1 MQDNLRTVN
10 VGLIGLGTVG
20 GGVARTILSHH
31 DRYLD
36 AYNIDLKIARA
47 CGLVWEQAEAAG
59 ITPEQFTSDWH
70 DVVSDENVDIVVE
83 LIGGEHPATEI
94 YEAAFAAGKHV
105 VTANKALLGR
115 HVEAFA
121 RAAREHGVQLKCEA
135 SCGGGI
141 PIVSTLERDLVGNE
155 ILTIAGILNGTTNY
169 ILSRMEAEGADYA
182 DVLAD
187 AQAKGYAEADPS
199 ADVDGFDAA
208 SKTAILASIGFSSRV
223 TTDDVYQQGIRTI
236 TAEDISVAH
245 DLGYTIKLLGIARN
259 TAKGVDVRVHPTM
272 IPLDHQLAKV
282 SGAMNAVYVVGDA
295 VGETMFYGAGAGSF
309 PTASAVV
316 GDILT
321 LSEQISRG
329 VAPLPESEPFSRN
342 KPIRSMDELET
353 KYYIRLRVA
362 DRVGAL
368 AEAVN
373 VFAKHDISISLI
385 NQLEDGNR
393 DSNACSVIFLT
404 HKALEKNVQDAAV
417 ALAASDCVSEVANV
431 LRIEDV
437 DAWTDGVMAN

>member
-155 ILTIAGILNGTTNY
+155 ILTIAGILNGTANY

-259 TAKGVDVRVHPTM
+259 TAEGVDVRVHPTM

-342 KPIRSMDELET
+342 KLIRSMDELET

-368 AEAVN
+368 AEAVD

-385 NQLEDGNR
+385 NQLEDGNS

-404 HKALEKNVQDAAV
+404 HKALEKNVQDAAA

>member
-141 PIVSTLERDLVGNE
+141 PIVSTLERDLVGNG

-236 TAEDISVAH
+236 SAEDISVAH

-259 TAKGVDVRVHPTM
+259 TAEGVDVRVHPTM

-385 NQLEDGNR
+385 NQLEDGNS
-393 DSNACSVIFLT
+393 DSDACSVIFLT
-404 HKALEKNVQDAAV
+404 HKALEKNVQDAAA

>member
-236 TAEDISVAH
+236 SAEDISVAH

-259 TAKGVDVRVHPTM
+259 TAEGVDVRVHPTM

-368 AEAVN
+368 AEAVD

-385 NQLEDGNR
+385 NQLEDGNS
-393 DSNACSVIFLT
+393 DSDACSVIFLT
-404 HKALEKNVQDAAV
+404 HKALEKNVQNAAA

>member
-236 TAEDISVAH
+236 SAEDISVAH

-259 TAKGVDVRVHPTM
+259 TAEGVDVRVHPTM
-272 IPLDHQLAKV
+272 IPLEHQLAKV

-368 AEAVN
+368 AEAVD

-385 NQLEDGNR
+385 NQLEDGNS
-393 DSNACSVIFLT
+393 DSDACSVIFLT
-404 HKALEKNVQDAAV
+404 HKALEKNVQDAAA

>member
-70 DVVSDENVDIVVE
+70 DVVSDESVDIVVE

-259 TAKGVDVRVHPTM
+259 TAEGVDVRVHPTM

-385 NQLEDGNR
+385 NQLEDGNS
-393 DSNACSVIFLT
+393 DSDACSVIFLT
-404 HKALEKNVQDAAV
+404 HKALEKNVQDAAA

>member
-70 DVVSDENVDIVVE
+70 DVVSDESVDIVVE

-115 HVEAFA
+115 HVESFA

-259 TAKGVDVRVHPTM
+259 TAEGVDVRVHPTM

-368 AEAVN
+368 AEAVD

-385 NQLEDGNR
+385 NQLEDGNS

-404 HKALEKNVQDAAV
+404 HKALEKNVQDAAA

>member
-1 MQDNLRTVN
+1 MRTVN
-10 VGLIGLGTVG
+10 VGIIGLGTVG
-20 GGVARTILSHH
+20 GGVVRLINSHH
-31 DRYLD
+31 DDYV
-36 AYNIDLKIARA
+36 ANYGIDLAITRACSRRVESARA
-47 CGLVWEQAEAAG
+47 CGVPDEAFS
-59 ITPEQFTSDWH
+59 TDWQ
-70 DVVSDENVDIVVE
+70 DVVSDPDVDVVVE

-105 VTANKALLGR
+105 ITAAK
-115 HVEAFA
+115 
-121 RAAREHGVQLKCEA
+121 ARENGVQLKCEA

-141 PIVSTLERDLVGNE
+141 PIVSTLERDLVGNKV
-155 ILTIAGILNGTTNY
+155 LTIAGILNGTTNY
-169 ILSRMEAEGADYA
+169 ILSRMESEGADYA

-208 SKTAILASIGFSSRV
+208 SKTAILASIGFGTRV

-236 TAEDISVAH
+236 AAEDIAVAH
-245 DLGYTIKLLGIARN
+245 ELGYTIKLLGIARN
-259 TAKGVDVRVHPTM
+259 TPKGVDARVHPTM

-316 GDILT
+316 GDIMT
-321 LSEQISRG
+321 LADPISKG
-329 VAPLPESEPFSRN
+329 ATPLPEAEPFSHTL
-342 KPIRSMDELET
+342 PLRSMDDLET
-353 KYYIRLRVA
+353 KYYVRLTVA

-368 AEAVN
+368 AETVN

-385 NQLEDGNR
+385 NQLEDASS
-393 DSNACSVIFLT
+393 DSDTCSVIFLT
-404 HKALEKNVQDAAV
+404 HKALEKNMQAA
-417 ALAASDCVSEVANV
+417 ATELAEAECVRKVANV
-431 LRIEDV
+431 LRIEDTN
-437 DAWTDGVMAN
+437 AWSDGVMTN

>member
-36 AYNIDLKIARA
+36 AYNIDLQIARA

-70 DVVSDENVDIVVE
+70 DVVSDESVDIVVE

-115 HVEAFA
+115 HVESFA

-236 TAEDISVAH
+236 SAEDISVAH

-259 TAKGVDVRVHPTM
+259 TAEGVDVRVHPTM

-368 AEAVN
+368 AEAVD

-385 NQLEDGNR
+385 NQLEDGNS

-404 HKALEKNVQDAAV
+404 HKALEKNVQDAAA

>member
-70 DVVSDENVDIVVE
+70 DVVSDESVDIVVE

-236 TAEDISVAH
+236 SAEDISVAH

-259 TAKGVDVRVHPTM
+259 TAEGVDVRVHPTM

-368 AEAVN
+368 AEAVD

-385 NQLEDGNR
+385 NQLEDGNS
-393 DSNACSVIFLT
+393 DSDACSVIFLT
-404 HKALEKNVQDAAV
+404 HKALEKNVQDAAA

>member
-236 TAEDISVAH
+236 SAEDISVAH

-259 TAKGVDVRVHPTM
+259 TAEGVDVRVHPTM
-272 IPLDHQLAKV
+272 IPLEHQLAKV

-385 NQLEDGNR
+385 NQLEDGNS
-393 DSNACSVIFLT
+393 DSDACSVIFLT

>member
-259 TAKGVDVRVHPTM
+259 TAEGVDVRVHPTM

-342 KPIRSMDELET
+342 KSIRSMDELET

-385 NQLEDGNR
+385 NQLEDGNS
-393 DSNACSVIFLT
+393 DSDACSVIFLT
-404 HKALEKNVQDAAV
+404 HKALEKNVQDAAA

>member
-36 AYNIDLKIARA
+36 AYNIDLQIARA

-70 DVVSDENVDIVVE
+70 DVVSDESVDIVVE

-115 HVEAFA
+115 HVESFA

-259 TAKGVDVRVHPTM
+259 TAEGVDVRVHPTM

-385 NQLEDGNR
+385 NQLEDGNS
-393 DSNACSVIFLT
+393 DSDACSVIFLT
-404 HKALEKNVQDAAV
+404 HKALEKNVQDAAA

>member
-236 TAEDISVAH
+236 SAEDISVAH

-259 TAKGVDVRVHPTM
+259 TAEGVDVRVHPTM
-272 IPLDHQLAKV
+272 IPLEHQLAKV

-385 NQLEDGNR
+385 NQLEDGNS
-393 DSNACSVIFLT
+393 DSDACSVIFLT
-404 HKALEKNVQDAAV
+404 HKALEKNVQDAAA

>member
-36 AYNIDLKIARA
+36 AYNIDLQIARA

-70 DVVSDENVDIVVE
+70 DVVSDESVDIVVE

-169 ILSRMEAEGADYA
+169 ILSRMEAEGAGYA

-236 TAEDISVAH
+236 SAEDISVAH

-259 TAKGVDVRVHPTM
+259 TAEGVDVRVHPTM

-385 NQLEDGNR
+385 NQLEDGNS
-393 DSNACSVIFLT
+393 DSDACSVIFLT
-404 HKALEKNVQDAAV
+404 HKALEKNVQDAAA

>member
-47 CGLVWEQAEAAG
+47 CGLVWEQAGAAG

-70 DVVSDENVDIVVE
+70 DVVSDESVDIVVE

-115 HVEAFA
+115 HVESFA

-169 ILSRMEAEGADYA
+169 ILTQMIHNGVTFE
-182 DVLAD
+182 D
-187 AQAKGYAEADPS
+187 ALRQAQVNGYAEKDPTADIEGHDACRKICILSDLAYGDKFDPDAVS
-199 ADVDGFDAA
+199 CEGITKITLEDVANAD
-208 SKTAILASIGFSSRV
+208 K
-223 TTDDVYQQGIRTI
+223 
-236 TAEDISVAH
+236 
-245 DLGYTIKLLGIARN
+245 LGCVIKLLGRSVRCEDG
-259 TAKGVDVRVHPTM
+259 TAYAYVAPHLIHKESPLAAVEDVFNAIMVD
-272 IPLDHQLAKV
+272 
-282 SGAMNAVYVVGDA
+282 GNAT
-295 VGETMFYGAGAGSF
+295 GEVMFYGKGAGKLA
-309 PTASAVV
+309 TASAVV
-316 GDILT
+316 ADMLDSIEHRDSRRRIMWGDGSKKLLRPLDTLRSAWYVRFKGAREDIESILPVES
-321 LSEQISRG
+321 LSEPVEG
-329 VAPLPESEPFSRN
+329 VFVVQTSKIP
-342 KPIRSMDELET
+342 T
-353 KYYIRLRVA
+353 
-362 DRVGAL
+362 
-368 AEAVN
+368 AEM
-373 VFAKHDISISLI
+373 
-385 NQLEDGNR
+385 
-393 DSNACSVIFLT
+393 
-404 HKALEKNVQDAAV
+404 DAAAEKLNAV
-417 ALAASDCVSEVANV
+417 GKVCAAM
-431 LRIEDV
+431 RIL
-437 DAWTDGVMAN
+437 